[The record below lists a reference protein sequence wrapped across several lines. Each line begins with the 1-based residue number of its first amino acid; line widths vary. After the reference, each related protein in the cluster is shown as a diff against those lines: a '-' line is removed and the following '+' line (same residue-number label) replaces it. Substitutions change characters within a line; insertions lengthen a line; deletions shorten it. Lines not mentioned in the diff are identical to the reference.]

1 MIRGDVNY
9 IRIGAMIN
17 IQDCFIVHVTNGMYP
32 LNIGSMVTIGN
43 SVILHGCITKDL
55 CLLGMGTIVL
65 DGAVVEGK
73 ALVAADSVIRPNF
86 IAPSGK
92 LVTGVPANIIRD
104 LSDNEM
110 KEFEKSA
117 ERYRKYTE
125 IAIESL
131 RNIKK

>member
-1 MIRGDVNY
+1 
-9 IRIGAMIN
+9 
-17 IQDCFIVHVTNGMYP
+17 MYP
-32 LNIGSMVTIGN
+32 LNISNMVTIGN

-92 LVTGVPANIIRD
+92 LVTGVPANIVRD